1 MKHAPSKF
9 RTRAA
14 LAASTLVLAGSL
26 AACGGNS
33 GGSDATAA
41 TPQSASQA
49 DFCTA
54 YNSLFDSL
62 SGATAQPSDADT
74 VKAIKDWAAKMKDTG
89 TPKDIPADAR
99 RGFETVLQTVDK
111 IKDGDSQADIS
122 KLTNGLDSSDQKDTE
137 AFGNWATK
145 TCPMQTPA
153 VPSAP
158 ASSDAP

>member
-1 MKHAPSKF
+1 MKHAPSKL

-26 AACGGNS
+26 AACGGDS
-33 GGSDATAA
+33 SGSDAAPQAA
-41 TPQSASQA
+41 SEAE
-49 DFCTA
+49 FCKA
-54 YNSLFDSL
+54 YNSLFDSF
-62 SGATAQPSDADT
+62 SGATSQPSDADT
-74 VKAIKDWAAKMKDTG
+74 VKAIKTWASTMKDTG

-99 RGFETVLQTVDK
+99 RGFETVLETVDK